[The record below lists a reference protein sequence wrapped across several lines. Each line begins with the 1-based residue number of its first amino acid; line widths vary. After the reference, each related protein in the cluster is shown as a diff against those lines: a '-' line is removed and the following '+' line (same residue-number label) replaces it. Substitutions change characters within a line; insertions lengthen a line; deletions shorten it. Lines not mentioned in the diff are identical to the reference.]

1 MIAMLKGTVFKIRH
15 DSLILEV
22 GGIGFEVFVG
32 DTLDFRH
39 GEELTLYTYLQNRE
53 DGQVLFGFKDES
65 AHDLFIRLIKI
76 KGIGPR
82 TAVNMLTKMS
92 ASDMAKAIETGDLKT
107 LKSLPGIGAKTAS
120 QIILDLKGQI
130 VIEEKDERAK
140 PKRSANQIWAETMEA
155 LDALG
160 YKPAQIAFLD
170 EEMSGKVGLSSNEML
185 KICLKKLAMA
195 SGL

>member
-76 KGIGPR
+76 KGIG
-82 TAVNMLTKMS
+82 
-92 ASDMAKAIETGDLKT
+92 
-107 LKSLPGIGAKTAS
+107 
-120 QIILDLKGQI
+120 Q
-130 VIEEKDERAK
+130 ER
-140 PKRSANQIWAETMEA
+140 
-155 LDALG
+155 L
-160 YKPAQIAFLD
+160 
-170 EEMSGKVGLSSNEML
+170 
-185 KICLKKLAMA
+185 
-195 SGL
+195 